1 MIKISFPD
9 KISFLWGLFWLV
21 FLMKALEC
29 LLPTPHGDAL
39 YYHLVAP
46 KIWSVSSWSEMF
58 QDLSHYVQAGYFDL
72 IYFIP
77 FTLSDSL
84 MKNQI
89 AGQFLHFFF
98 SIGLASLLCLRWVNH
113 RIWGPLASISMLT
126 IARDS
131 GFFHYAKND
140 GALALASLVAAWLIY
155 RAKYLGK
162 DQGKF
167 SLVVI
172 GIMLGLVPGIK
183 MNGLLVVLPLSL
195 YFVWQNRYKV
205 SNIVI
210 TGGIALLV
218 FLPVLIKNYIYTGNV
233 FFPALVSR
241 FPGFLTQPML
251 DHYSYYYGNSM
262 SLETFGIQIR
272 DFLTGKLLFIIHPI
286 LMWLN
291 YKSGRSS
298 LNFFAWLSI
307 TAFGLYIVFNGS
319 LPHPRYF
326 FPSYFLL
333 VLFIFLS
340 LKARSED
347 PKTSRFFTAKT
358 TLILLVLIILSDTK
372 LDLLGRN
379 IRDAVTGHY
388 SLTEQEMVR
397 REIPLTA
404 LWDKIEANDSEVVDY
419 VISDS
424 HSSSYYLPRGVRLHT
439 AKQSHGAEFLLDCH
453 SQEDLSRLKFYRYSL
468 LSSENSNLCYQFI
481 RDHGTLLTELKGIKL
496 YKNPS
501 RSLLH
506 YSL

>member
-1 MIKISFPD
+1 
-9 KISFLWGLFWLV
+9 
-21 FLMKALEC
+21 
-29 LLPTPHGDAL
+29 
-39 YYHLVAP
+39 
-46 KIWSVSSWSEMF
+46 MF

-404 LWDKIEANDSEVVDY
+404 LWEKIEANDTEVVDY

>member
-167 SLVVI
+167 SLVVT

-183 MNGLLVVLPLSL
+183 MNGLLVVIPLSL

-404 LWDKIEANDSEVVDY
+404 LWEKIEANDTEVVDY

>member
-113 RIWGPLASISMLT
+113 RVWGPLASISMLT

-404 LWDKIEANDSEVVDY
+404 LWEKIEANDTEVVDY

>member
-404 LWDKIEANDSEVVDY
+404 LWDKIEANDTEVVDY

>member
-319 LPHPRYF
+319 LLHPRYF

-347 PKTSRFFTAKT
+347 PKTSSFFTAKT
-358 TLILLVLIILSDTK
+358 SLVLLILIILSDTK

-404 LWDKIEANDSEVVDY
+404 LWEKIEANDTEVVDY